1 LKILLT
7 GARGFVGGHLL
18 RRLRDRHDVTT
29 AGRRPLPVSA
39 RHVEGDLEED
49 RVLDLLSRTDPDAV
63 VHLAA
68 LTDADRCEE
77 LPERAQS
84 LNADVPARLASAVAR
99 SCRRFVHVST
109 DLVFDGERAPYG
121 EADAALP
128 ISVYGRTKLAGE
140 RGVVSALG
148 ERACV
153 ARLSLIYGP
162 RTSAL
167 SRPSFIERMLASASR
182 GEMVTLFE
190 DEFRTPIYVEDA
202 AHALALLV
210 ERPMLPPVVH
220 LGGPDRCSRLEL
232 GTTALNRFG
241 LSSDRARACSQS
253 EIGSRAPRPRD
264 VSLTSSVA
272 FALGLP
278 SRSVPAG
285 LSSMKRALERL
296 GFMVGSEIAVPE
308 DEATPL

>member
-1 LKILLT
+1 
-7 GARGFVGGHLL
+7 
-18 RRLRDRHDVTT
+18 
-29 AGRRPLPVSA
+29 
-39 RHVEGDLEED
+39 
-49 RVLDLLSRTDPDAV
+49 
-63 VHLAA
+63 
-68 LTDADRCEE
+68 
-77 LPERAQS
+77 
-84 LNADVPARLASAVAR
+84 
-99 SCRRFVHVST
+99 
-109 DLVFDGERAPYG
+109 
-121 EADAALP
+121 
-128 ISVYGRTKLAGE
+128 
-140 RGVVSALG
+140 
-148 ERACV
+148 
-153 ARLSLIYGP
+153 
-162 RTSAL
+162 
-167 SRPSFIERMLASASR
+167 
-182 GEMVTLFE
+182 MVTLFE